1 MLQNTIL
8 KYSFR
13 VHSEIVSPET
23 SLVRVD
29 YALLLAWIFKDDI
42 MKKESNFIQNGGK
55 FIIPM
60 PQPHFEP

>member
-1 MLQNTIL
+1 MTNYDVQLPKDTIL
-8 KYSFR
+8 R
-13 VHSEIVSPET
+13 IN
-23 SLVRVD
+23 
-29 YALLLAWIFKDDI
+29 LAWIFKDDI